1 MIELNSKENKAVKGS
16 IWKSKTSNEYVRIE
30 LTAEGLI
37 YFRPLTNNKSPRDV
51 ESMCRKRFLVDFKFE
66 KDDDTL
72 ALYVSDA
79 DENNFA
85 IVIDH
90 GQCPERLVC
99 KFINIKEHKVHTHV
113 IGLIQFYRHYHL
125 LSLDSLH
132 EYHIIH
138 NSIESIEQLKDL
150 KPGAIWYHTNGGLH
164 IAIIIK
170 EENGTVS
177 FVSSDNK
184 ALDLY
189 WQMSSKEWVETYRLY
204 DGVVKPQCFPEGSF
218 DEMLEDTKGRYE
230 RVMERLKEGESKMEN
245 SKETYLKTDE
255 SKMKEFSSGAKRE
268 DKSGKGRYDLI
279 PGDIMADFVNYAW
292 EAYFIEGPTTICDT
306 DISLNAYFDDVTDE
320 KLFFEFILNMTCMFF
335 TDHEKLNEITD
346 SVGERAYVVTW
357 ENFHNALY
365 KMRELLAKHYEAG
378 AKVHGV
384 NNWKKGIPV
393 SDSERGGNFVDSMR
407 RHTDQALRGLDDEP
421 HAISAIWNAFCAIWT
436 IRNKHTNTTNASET
450 KPEVEIKSNDHEA
463 DKVPDKIA
471 DAPTV
476 SYNVLAANI
485 NNCVELLSKMLDG
498 NRTKDLTFEI
508 HDAYVDLYMLCVLL
522 KSVLLWFHD
531 NDKARVCIEH
541 IISGVY
547 DLINTN
553 IKPVRQIFDNVKA
566 EWVEGYDDIIYA
578 TCLGEPDKYKILGII
593 NVCGRTSMKLLNN
606 DHFCGRQ
613 ISNGVLFE
621 LKDHLD
627 KLIKE

>member
-1 MIELNSKENKAVKGS
+1 MENKTFSERLNLICKGSWWKRIDDGAIGTVLEVCDDNSNNLIVRWTHPNIEGSRAGTYNRYEFARKWVPLESYQDNNPIKGS

-37 YFRPLTNNKSPRDV
+37 HFRPLTNNKSPRDI
-51 ESMCRKRFLVDFKFE
+51 ESMCRKRFLEDFKFE

-72 ALYVSDA
+72 ALYVSDD
-79 DENNFA
+79 DENQFA
-85 IVIDH
+85 IVTDH
-90 GQCPERLVC
+90 GSYPERLVC
-99 KFINIKEHKVHTHV
+99 KFINMEKFKLHTRV
-113 IGLIQFYRHYHL
+113 VGLSQFYQQYHL

-132 EYHIIH
+132 EYRIMYD
-138 NSIESIEQLKDL
+138 SIESIEQLKDKSINESSVAEITVGSIWKEVRGCAKEHVGSL
-150 KPGAIWYHTNGGLH
+150 VKVTAIFGDIISWARIGYDEKDEGSKGSTCLSSFLYCFERFCDPTPSWPGAIWYHTNGGIH
-164 IAIIIK
+164 VAISIK
-170 EENGTVS
+170 YENGTVW

-189 WQMSSKEWVETYRLY
+189 WTMPFEEWAKIYKFY
-204 DGVVKPQCFPEGSF
+204 DGVVKPPCLPKESF
-218 DEMLEDTKGRYE
+218 DKLIEDTKGRYE

-255 SKMKEFSSGAKRE
+255 SKMKKFDTGAKRE

-279 PGDIMADFVNYAW
+279 PGDVMADFVNYAW

-335 TDHEKLNEITD
+335 TDHEKLDEITD

-357 ENFHNALY
+357 EDFHTALY

-421 HAISAIWNAFCAIWT
+421 HAVAAIWNAFCAIWT
-436 IRNKHTNTTNASET
+436 IRNCK
-450 KPEVEIKSNDHEA
+450 
-463 DKVPDKIA
+463 
-471 DAPTV
+471 
-476 SYNVLAANI
+476 
-485 NNCVELLSKMLDG
+485 
-498 NRTKDLTFEI
+498 
-508 HDAYVDLYMLCVLL
+508 
-522 KSVLLWFHD
+522 
-531 NDKARVCIEH
+531 
-541 IISGVY
+541 
-547 DLINTN
+547 
-553 IKPVRQIFDNVKA
+553 
-566 EWVEGYDDIIYA
+566 
-578 TCLGEPDKYKILGII
+578 
-593 NVCGRTSMKLLNN
+593 
-606 DHFCGRQ
+606 
-613 ISNGVLFE
+613 
-621 LKDHLD
+621 
-627 KLIKE
+627 